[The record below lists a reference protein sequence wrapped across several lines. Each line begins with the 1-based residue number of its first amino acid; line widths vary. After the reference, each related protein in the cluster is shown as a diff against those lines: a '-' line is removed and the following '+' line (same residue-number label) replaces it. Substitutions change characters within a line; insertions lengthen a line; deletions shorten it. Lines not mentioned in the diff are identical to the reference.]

1 MKLSRKPLFW
11 AVSLGHITNDMFM
24 ALGPV
29 VLTFIAAHI
38 IPISNTQIGIAIGAR
53 QLVGAISQPLFGLI
67 GDRTGGRWVGAGG
80 VGWTVSLMLLAMF
93 LAGTGNFWLMIIPFA
108 LSALGSGAFHP
119 IGSMHAADSDKEN
132 AATNLSYFF
141 LFGQAGL
148 AIGPALAGFLLDRAA
163 SNNHLFV
170 SGFGPIF
177 SGKLAEQGSI
187 APLFT
192 LGLIAIPAVASMA
205 LAIPNRHVY
214 TSARKQE
221 ASFGSAQPAGA
232 VPVKALII
240 LGLMVA
246 LRSLVQPGVADFI
259 PRMFQLKGW
268 SSAEY
273 GLITSSF
280 WIAQGF
286 TGVFFGMMAD
296 RYDGR
301 YIITGSLLLS
311 VPAFFLLPITDGA
324 AAFALATLAGALS
337 GGSHTVIVVIAQN
350 LIPGRK
356 GFASGS
362 ILGFMFATGAFG
374 TLLIGWMSERIGLS
388 ASVQVAA
395 FVTIISGLLCLALPA
410 PQTAKRTITITTAQ
424 PALEI
429 SD

>member
-1 MKLSRKPLFW
+1 MKISRKPLFW

-80 VGWTVSLMLLAMF
+80 VGWTVSLMLLAML

-148 AIGPALAGFLLDRAA
+148 AIGPALAGFLLDRAT

-170 SGFGPIF
+170 SGFGPLL
-177 SGKLAEQGSI
+177 SGKLAEQSTI

-205 LAIPNRHVY
+205 LTIPNRHVY

-221 ASFGSAQPAGA
+221 TAANHERPALA
-232 VPVKALII
+232 IPVKALII

-268 SSAEY
+268 SAAEY

-286 TGVFFGMMAD
+286 TGVLFGTLAD

-311 VPAFFLLPITDGA
+311 VPAFFLLPVADGA
-324 AAFALATLAGALS
+324 AAFVLATLAGALS

-356 GFASGS
+356 GFTSGS
-362 ILGFMFATGAFG
+362 ILGFMFATGALG

-388 ASVQVAA
+388 ASFQAA
-395 FVTIISGLLCLALPA
+395 AVVTIISALLCLALPA
-410 PQTAKRTITITTAQ
+410 PKTAKRSVSLATGK

-429 SD
+429 GD